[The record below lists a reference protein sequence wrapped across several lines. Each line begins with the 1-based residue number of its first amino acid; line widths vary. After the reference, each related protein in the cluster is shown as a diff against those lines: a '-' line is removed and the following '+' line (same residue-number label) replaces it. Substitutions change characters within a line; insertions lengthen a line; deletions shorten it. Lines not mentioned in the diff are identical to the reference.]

1 MKAKENKRFA
11 GAEHGKQNV
20 MVVLQ
25 GGTSKRKKKWAIC
38 KCGTLK
44 IKCDERF
51 ADTEQAK
58 VKGNG
63 LSASAEH

>member
-44 IKCDERF
+44 IKCSDRF
-51 ADTEQAK
+51 ADAEQVK
-58 VKGNG
+58 VKGNKRFT
-63 LSASAEH
+63 SIEH